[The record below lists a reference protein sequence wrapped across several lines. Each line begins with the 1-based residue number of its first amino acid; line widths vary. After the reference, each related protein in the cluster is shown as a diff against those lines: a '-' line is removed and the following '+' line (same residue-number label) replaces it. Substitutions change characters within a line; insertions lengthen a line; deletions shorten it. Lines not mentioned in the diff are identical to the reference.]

1 LVLRFGALYRSSDI
15 CCWYKFFEPAG
26 CLDPAAPKEKNMKRT
41 ISLWLGLLAFAIL
54 PVLAQTPNGP
64 TGKIHGHVTTP
75 TGVPA
80 PSGTV
85 SLSNDGGRTSKYTYP
100 VSSAGEFSGE
110 AAPGTYTIVY
120 RQADTPPEKMV
131 DYIDNV
137 KVVVG
142 QDVLQDMDMSRKDF
156 IDKLSTEQKKQ
167 LDELKKHNSEAMKAN
182 EVIKVLNADL
192 LVAAKDIKDVD
203 SAAQTA
209 RQALGA
215 APTRANLEAKEAEI
229 KVGKYT
235 EVETLMLKDTAAKPD
250 ASVLW
255 MRLGQAQLGLKK
267 YDEAEASFK
276 KALELDAASKK
287 PNVQVQGT
295 AQSGLGEIYARAGK
309 VPEAN
314 TAYDAAA
321 KVDPASAGLYLKNEA
336 VIFSIVGNSD
346 AQVAAADEA
355 IKLAPTQ
362 SVPYYLKGQ
371 GLILKA
377 TVDASGRYVLPPGC
391 AEAYQK
397 YLELDP
403 NGQYAADVK
412 GILSQAATKVDT
424 TYKAPKTKK

>member
-1 LVLRFGALYRSSDI
+1 LAPHGRTGKKR
-15 CCWYKFFEPAG
+15 FFEPAG
-26 CLDPAAPKEKNMKRT
+26 SHDPAAPKEKNMKRT
-41 ISLWLGLLAFAIL
+41 ISLWLGLLAFAVL
-54 PVLAQTPNGP
+54 PVLAQTPTVP
-64 TGKIHGHVTTP
+64 TGKIHGHVTNP

-80 PSGTV
+80 ASGTV
-85 SLSNDGGRTSKYTYP
+85 SLSTDGGRTSKYTYP
-100 VSSAGEFSGE
+100 VSSSGEFSGE

-156 IDKLSTEQKKQ
+156 IDKLTPEQKKQ

-192 LVAAKDIKDVD
+192 IVAGKDIKDVD
-203 SAAQTA
+203 SAAQA
-209 RQALGA
+209 AKQALGA
-215 APTRANLEAKEAEI
+215 QATRADLEAKEAEI
-229 KVGKYT
+229 KLGKYT
-235 EVETLMLKDTAAKPD
+235 EVETMMLKDTAAKPD

-276 KALELDAASKK
+276 KTLELDPTSKK
-287 PNVQVQGT
+287 PNLGVQGT
-295 AQSGLGEIYARAGK
+295 ANSGLGEIYARNGK
-309 VPEAN
+309 IPEAN
-314 TAYDAAA
+314 AAYDAAA
-321 KVDPASAGLYLKNEA
+321 KVDPTSAGLYLKNEA
-336 VIFSIVGNSD
+336 VIFSIVGNAD
-346 AQVAAADEA
+346 AQVAAAEEA
-355 IKLAPTQ
+355 IKAAPTMPI
-362 SVPYYLKGQ
+362 PYYLKGQ
-371 GLILKA
+371 GLIGKA

-412 GILSQAATKVDT
+412 GILSQAATKVDN
-424 TYKAPKTKK
+424 TYKAAKPKK